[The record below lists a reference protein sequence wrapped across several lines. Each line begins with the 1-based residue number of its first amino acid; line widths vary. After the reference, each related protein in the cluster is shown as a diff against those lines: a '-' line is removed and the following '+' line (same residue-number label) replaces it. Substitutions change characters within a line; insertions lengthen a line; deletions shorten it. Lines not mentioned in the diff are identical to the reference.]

1 VDKSSVSV
9 SGLSSGAFF
18 AVQFHVAYSSTIT
31 GAGIIAGGP
40 FFCAQDNLSI
50 ALTSCTK
57 DPVLISVTEL
67 VAITHNT
74 AATFTIDSPDNLK
87 NDKVFVFAGTLDSVV
102 HSGVGRKLVEYYG
115 HFVQEGNID
124 SVFSIPSEHGFPTD
138 DYGNPCDVHQSPFI
152 NNCSYS
158 AAYNLLNHIYGDIK
172 YANSSSA
179 VADNLLEFDQA
190 EFFIDVPKLVSM
202 DSVGYV
208 YVPTAC
214 KDKSTKCRL
223 HLSFHG
229 CLQGRMYVGSM
240 YALKTELS
248 GLAEVNDIIIL
259 YPQTV
264 NSTLNPKGC
273 WDWWGYTGVD
283 YASKLGYQMDGVEM
297 MRNRVAG
304 TEYCHH
310 NSKQEWL

>member
-124 SVFSIPSEHGFPTD
+124 SVFSIPSEHGFVSRLLVEM
-138 DYGNPCDVHQSPFI
+138 CMCVHV
-152 NNCSYS
+152 
-158 AAYNLLNHIYGDIK
+158 LH
-172 YANSSSA
+172 SSS
-179 VADNLLEFDQA
+179 
-190 EFFIDVPKLVSM
+190 
-202 DSVGYV
+202 
-208 YVPTAC
+208 
-214 KDKSTKCRL
+214 
-223 HLSFHG
+223 
-229 CLQGRMYVGSM
+229 
-240 YALKTELS
+240 
-248 GLAEVNDIIIL
+248 
-259 YPQTV
+259 
-264 NSTLNPKGC
+264 
-273 WDWWGYTGVD
+273 
-283 YASKLGYQMDGVEM
+283 
-297 MRNRVAG
+297 
-304 TEYCHH
+304 
-310 NSKQEWL
+310 